1 MVARIWHGFTTFE
14 NAGWYEKFFKTE
26 FMPTVEKKT
35 IPGYRKFQLLK
46 KEEPGEVSFI
56 TIMWFDTIEQIKAF
70 AGEDYEKSV
79 VHPTAQALLK
89 RYDSRSQHFELSY
102 ELNYE

>member
-14 NAGWYEKFFKTE
+14 NVGLYEKFLKTE
-26 FMPTVEKKT
+26 FMPAVEKKN

-46 KEEPGEVSFI
+46 KEEPDEVSFI
-56 TIMWFDTIEQIKAF
+56 TILWFDTIEQIKAF
-70 AGEDYEKSV
+70 ADEDYEKSV
-79 VHPTAQALLK
+79 VHPTARALLK
-89 RYDSRSQHFELSY
+89 RYDNHSQHFELRH